1 MLNFDLKNNGV
12 EAETK
17 VGRVECRNAI
27 GAIENGSVQLGNVWR
42 VPIIE
47 RG

>member
-12 EAETK
+12 DAETK
-17 VGRVECRNAI
+17 VGRVECKTAI
-27 GAIENGSVQLGNVWR
+27 GAIEKGSVQLGNVWR
-42 VPIIE
+42 VPMID